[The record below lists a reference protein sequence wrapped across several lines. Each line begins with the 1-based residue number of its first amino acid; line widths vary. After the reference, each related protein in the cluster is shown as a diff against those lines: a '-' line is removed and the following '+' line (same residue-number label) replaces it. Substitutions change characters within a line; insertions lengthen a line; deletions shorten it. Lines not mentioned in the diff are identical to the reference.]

1 MSRLDDEMR
10 DPLTD
15 RLHAELKGALRR
27 EEPPAGFEARL
38 LTRLASEPKREAAL
52 ARWLQL
58 PLFHFP
64 VMTRLAFACVL
75 CLMVVAG
82 VRYGRERQERIE
94 GEAAKAKLM
103 QALRVTGTELQA
115 VREKV
120 LESSSDG
127 SSAE

>member
-15 RLHAELKGALRR
+15 QLHVELKGALRR

-38 LTRLASEPKREAAL
+38 MARLASEPKRDAAF
-52 ARWLQL
+52 ARWFQL
-58 PLFHFP
+58 PLFRFP
-64 VMTRLAFACVL
+64 AMTRLAFAGVL
-75 CLMVVAG
+75 CLMLVAG
-82 VRYGRERQERIE
+82 IRYQRERQERAE

-115 VREKV
+115 VRAKV
-120 LESSSDG
+120 LESSGDG
-127 SSAE
+127 SAAE